1 MINSKYNAIGIVEIS
16 FYTNAVIVL
25 DEMLK
30 ASEVTL
36 IRCEKLLGGRLV
48 SIIVGGETSAVQS
61 AIETALEMGSR
72 VGKKN
77 IKIAVAIPSPH
88 PQIMKLFNKGRKNQ
102 PEQKQLKVDTPIKE
116 DTAPEAD
123 TTPKDNTTPKVDT
136 VQKGITTQKKGISPK
151 TDTVPKAVKALKDSS
166 TLKNNGT
173 LAEDITVKHKTTQ
186 KAQVTQ
192 ISANVE
198 AQQKPNTRRKKK

>member
-36 IRCEKLLGGRLV
+36 VQCEKLLGGRLV

-61 AIETALEMGSR
+61 AIETALEMGNR
-72 VGKKN
+72 VGTSN

-88 PQIMKLFNKGRKNQ
+88 PEIMKLFNKGRKDLQ
-102 PEQKQLKVDTPIKE
+102 EQEQLKEST
-116 DTAPEAD
+116 
-123 TTPKDNTTPKVDT
+123 
-136 VQKGITTQKKGISPK
+136 
-151 TDTVPKAVKALKDSS
+151 ALKEETRAENNK
-166 TLKNNGT
+166 TLKTN
-173 LAEDITVKHKTTQ
+173 ITQ
-186 KAQVTQ
+186 QAQVKQ
-192 ISANVE
+192 ISANKE
-198 AQQKPNTRRKKK
+198 SQQKPNTRRKRI